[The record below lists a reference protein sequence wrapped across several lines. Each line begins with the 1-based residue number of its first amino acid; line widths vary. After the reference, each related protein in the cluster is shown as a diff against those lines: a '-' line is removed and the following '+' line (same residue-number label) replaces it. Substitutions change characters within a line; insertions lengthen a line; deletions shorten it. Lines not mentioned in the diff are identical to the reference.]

1 MYLHPDYHL
10 KLHHLRLKEFENRH
24 RFTSRRRSRRW
35 TRRWTR
41 SK

>member
-24 RFTSRRRSRRW
+24 RFAPPRRTRFRIRR
-35 TRRWTR
+35 
-41 SK
+41 K